1 MAATD
6 PFSTIRG
13 NKAGAFFEPYARLI
27 QCLHPRTK
35 SIVFYDAAGALVWQK
50 DHDADTSLTAQVQAL
65 VHDSADPEKG
75 EQRGSQRLI
84 QGSTP
89 AYLFWLRDER
99 GAPVGIAGIT
109 SKAPTMSSAP
119 PALAEVEKTLQPALQ
134 CVARELAALRRLPG
148 ADQDQLKQRH
158 EQSEWLADKVLPLM
172 NSTTRLD
179 PLRTIIA
186 AVVDRADAVLGALVI
201 PDRSIRIVVEPEGWD
216 SEKAREALRRAHR
229 QVLDRVQG
237 KRKALITNRVRESD
251 DDASS
256 YRMVAVPVLQR
267 ADYAVGYLV
276 LLKSNIGSE
285 FGANEQR
292 LLERIAPLLHTVVER
307 DYDLLTDLRSAAGLE
322 QAARQVLPPD
332 STAPATVVFVDIDG
346 LSEINARLDADA
358 ADRLIR
364 RVAKLLRPPQVPQ
377 GALCARLS
385 GGRFACLLARHD
397 QDGAEE
403 VATRIRE
410 AGRKLSAARD
420 SRVMEVRLRTG
431 VALVSP
437 VAAGLRHALV
447 SAHAAAREAQLADT
461 APQATREGTAAAP
474 RNRSGRQLIPVFL
487 REALRE
493 NRLRIYAQPMRPMKD
508 LKLPLRLELL
518 PRIVDTQG
526 RIVTPLEFLAAGPDP
541 DALNELDRWVLT
553 AALETIEDHAA
564 VLARQRI
571 EFALNVSGRSLEIA
585 EFHDWICQ
593 QLRSCPV
600 PADAWLFE
608 ISETVASK
616 QRRDVERFARRMLS
630 IGARVVLD
638 DVGSAGTDVV
648 KLRTHA
654 ASAIKM
660 DGSLVRDIATDPR
673 AQRLVEALAQWAHNS
688 RMETIAEQVESEAV
702 RDHLVRFGID
712 YIQGFVVC
720 EPQPL
725 DQLLE
730 ELVQPPAE
738 QRATGS

>member
-13 NKAGAFFEPYARLI
+13 NKAGTFFEPYARLI

-35 SIVFYDAAGALVWQK
+35 GIVFYDASGALVWQK
-50 DHDADTSLTAQVQAL
+50 DHDVDTSLTGQVQAL
-65 VHDSADPEKG
+65 VQDAADPEKG
-75 EQRGSQRLI
+75 DQRGSQRLI
-84 QGSTP
+84 QGTTP
-89 AYLFWLRDER
+89 AYLFWLRDDR

-109 SKAPTMSSAP
+109 SKPNTMASSP
-119 PALAEVEKTLQPALQ
+119 PALAEVEKTLQPVLQ

-148 ADQDQLKQRH
+148 ADQDQVKQRH
-158 EQSEWLADKVLPLM
+158 EQSEWLADKVLPLL
-172 NSTTRLD
+172 NSTTRID
-179 PLRTIIA
+179 PLRAILA
-186 AVVDRADAVLGALVI
+186 AVVDRTDAVLGALVI
-201 PDRSIRIVVEPEGWD
+201 PDRSIRVVSQPEGWD
-216 SEKAREALRRAHR
+216 SEKSNEALRRAHR
-229 QVLDRVQG
+229 QVLDRVQE

-251 DDASS
+251 GEASS

-267 ADYAVGYLV
+267 TDFAIGYLL

-285 FGANEQR
+285 FGANEQW
-292 LLERIAPLLHTVVER
+292 LLERVAPLLLTVVER

-322 QAARQVLPPD
+322 QATRHVLPPD
-332 STAPATVVFVDIDG
+332 STAPATVVFVDIDR

-377 GALCARLS
+377 GAICARLA
-385 GGRFACLLARHD
+385 GGRFACLLPRHD
-397 QDGAEE
+397 LDGAEE
-403 VATRIRE
+403 VAKRIRE
-410 AGRKLSAARD
+410 SARKLSAARD

-431 VALVSP
+431 VSLVTP

-447 SAHAAAREAQLADT
+447 AAHAAARESELVNT
-461 APQATREGTAAAP
+461 APQLTPDGTAQT
-474 RNRSGRQLIPVFL
+474 RNRSGKQLIPVFL

-493 NRLRIYAQPMRPMKD
+493 NRLRLYAQPMRPMKD

-526 RIVTPLEFLAAGPDP
+526 RLVTPLEFLAAGPDP

-553 AALETIEDHAA
+553 AALETIEDHAGL
-564 VLARQRI
+564 LARQRV
-571 EFALNVSGRSLEIA
+571 EFALNVSGRSLEIV
-585 EFHDWICQ
+585 EFHDWICE
-593 QLRSCPV
+593 QLRECTV

-608 ISETVASK
+608 ISETIASK
-616 QRRDVERFARRMLS
+616 QRKDVERFARRMLK

-638 DVGSAGTDVV
+638 DVGSAGTDLV

-660 DGSLVRDIATDPR
+660 DGSLIRDVATDTR
-673 AQRLVEALAQWAHNS
+673 AQRLVEALAQWASNS
-688 RMETIAEQVESEAV
+688 RMEVVAEQVESEAV
-702 RDHLVRFGID
+702 RDRLARFGID
-712 YIQGFVVC
+712 YIQGYVIC

-730 ELVQPPAE
+730 ELVQPPQE
-738 QRATGS
+738 HRATGS

>member
-13 NKAGAFFEPYARLI
+13 NKAGSFFEPYARLI

-35 SIVFYDAAGALVWQK
+35 GIVFYDATGALVWKNDQ
-50 DHDADTSLTAQVQAL
+50 DLDTSLTGQVKAL
-65 VHDSADPEKG
+65 VQEAADPERG
-75 EQRGSQRLI
+75 DQRGSQRLL

-89 AYLFWLRDER
+89 SYLLWLRDER
-99 GAPVGIAGIT
+99 GTAIGIVGIT
-109 SKAPTMSSAP
+109 SKSPTMNSP
-119 PALAEVEKTLQPALQ
+119 PPPLVEVEKTLQPALQ
-134 CVARELAALRRLPG
+134 CLARELATLRRLPG
-148 ADQDQLKQRH
+148 ADQDQVRQRH

-179 PLRTIIA
+179 PLRAILA
-186 AVVDRADAVLGALVI
+186 AVVDRTDSVLGALVL
-201 PDRSIRIVVEPEGWD
+201 PDRSIRVVVQPEGWD
-216 SEKAREALRRAHR
+216 GEKSNEALRRAHR

-251 DDASS
+251 AEDSS

-267 ADYAVGYLV
+267 PDFAIGYL
-276 LLKSNIGSE
+276 LMLKSSIASE

-292 LLERIAPLLHTVVER
+292 LLERIAPILQTVVER
-307 DYDLLTDLRSAAGLE
+307 DYDLLTHLHSAAGLE
-322 QAARQVLPPD
+322 QATRQVLPPD
-332 STAPATVVFVDIDG
+332 STAPATVVFVDIDR
-346 LSEINARLDADA
+346 LSEINSRLDADA

-364 RVAKLLRPPQVPQ
+364 RVGKLLRPPQVPQ
-377 GALCARLS
+377 GTISARLS
-385 GGRFACLLARHD
+385 GGHFGCLLPRHD
-397 QDGAEE
+397 LDGAEE

-410 AGRKLSAARD
+410 AARKLSAARD
-420 SRVMEVRLRTG
+420 SRVVQVRLRTG
-431 VALVSP
+431 VAQVSP
-437 VAAGLRHALV
+437 AAAGLRHALV
-447 SAHAAAREAQLADT
+447 AARAAAREAELLDT
-461 APQATREGTAAAP
+461 APQSADDRPNATRH
-474 RNRSGRQLIPVFL
+474 RSGRQLIPVFL

-493 NRLRIYAQPMRPMKD
+493 NRLRIYAQPMRPMKNP
-508 LKLPLRLELL
+508 KLPMRLELL

-526 RIVTPLEFLAAGPDP
+526 RLVTPLEFLASGPDP

-553 AALETIEDHAA
+553 AALESIEDHASA
-564 VLARQRI
+564 LTRQRI
-571 EFALNVSGRSLEIA
+571 EFALNVSGRSLEIS
-585 EFHDWICQ
+585 EFHDWICD
-593 QLRSCPV
+593 QLRDSTV

-616 QRRDVERFARRMLS
+616 QRKDVERFARRMLS

-638 DVGSAGTDVV
+638 DVGSAGTDAV

-660 DGSLVRDIATDPR
+660 DGSLVRDVATDTR
-673 AQRLVEALAQWAHNS
+673 AQRLVEALAQWANAS
-688 RMETIAEQVESEAV
+688 RMEIVAEQVESEAV
-702 RDHLVRFGID
+702 RERLTRFGID
-712 YIQGFVVC
+712 YIQGFVIC

-730 ELVQPPAE
+730 ELVQPPQE